1 MNIDIDGAYLTFPDT
16 LNCAQF
22 KYIITIDGLAGS
34 NRDLALLHMGSVLIK
49 QYRSPYLE
57 WYYNS
62 IKPGLQLFSASTC
75 AGVNLGQQYQ
85 SWTMTETFQQYC
97 LPCKVQEAFLLQ
109 LAARCCQR
117 AQATLMLDPK
127 PAHLHVCAGVHY
139 EEVFKPRPDGSVNA
153 DDALDLVDRLRSDD
167 AYARSLAENGLAFA
181 RNYLTAEVMFVYL
194 RELLLA
200 YKDLFEDMD
209 AYLSHY
215 PPDTGSSALFTEHA
229 RAWQTAPWKAGQR

>member
-109 LAARCCQR
+109 LDGSSGSSLLLDAARGLRQPLCLIPNQHTFTYVQASIMRRSSSPDLMDPSMRMMLWIWWTDC
-117 AQATLMLDPK
+117 AQTMRTQEAWLKMAWL
-127 PAHLHVCAGVHY
+127 
-139 EEVFKPRPDGSVNA
+139 
-153 DDALDLVDRLRSDD
+153 LR
-167 AYARSLAENGLAFA
+167 G
-181 RNYLTAEVMFVYL
+181 T
-194 RELLLA
+194 
-200 YKDLFEDMD
+200 
-209 AYLSHY
+209 
-215 PPDTGSSALFTEHA
+215 T
-229 RAWQTAPWKAGQR
+229 